1 MSFLLIYIVHYLI
14 NYFKANLTIPKTKDL
29 VNAPPKKYEHMYN
42 IINHRN
48 NTNTNMNTNTDT
60 TSMTCSNKYTLI
72 DLLPVQSQSTD
83 NEDTTMKDEL
93 KQFLKSQ
100 LHQ

>member
-1 MSFLLIYIVHYLI
+1 MSLLLIYMVHYLI
-14 NYFKANLTIPKTKDL
+14 DYFKANLTIPKTKDL
-29 VNAPPKKYEHMYN
+29 VNTSPKKYEQMYN
-42 IINHRN
+42 IINHHN
-48 NTNTNMNTNTDT
+48 NTNTDIN
-60 TSMTCSNKYTLI
+60 SIPCSDKYTLI
-72 DLLPVQSQSTD
+72 DLLPVQSTD